1 MFGIKWFQPE
11 RLSAEQLWPEGD
23 RRGLCCSSLPLDQL
37 APSSRI
43 KDAEARTETER
54 GALVIFALLI
64 FIFAEVPVFIYL
76 FIFVTLISLWPIAD
90 CGGRNEPGLAGPS
103 CFLPGTG
110 GGAFIPS
117 SDGLEYNAP
126 NM

>member
-54 GALVIFALLI
+54 GALAIFALLI
-64 FIFAEVPVFIYL
+64 FIFAEVPVF
-76 FIFVTLISLWPIAD
+76 FVFCYSNLSLAD
-90 CGGRNEPGLAGPS
+90 SRLWRKE
-103 CFLPGTG
+103 
-110 GGAFIPS
+110 
-117 SDGLEYNAP
+117 
-126 NM
+126 